1 VVAGVIGDIE
11 PDAALAAMASAFES
25 MPRGEENTI
34 DPPAFTGGLRVRR
47 VTGSSQTHLVAGFP
61 IPSMRADDPTARVA
75 AALLGEGMSSPLLH
89 HLRERLGLVYHADC
103 SADVMDSW
111 GQFMVEASTSPANV
125 EALLVELARMLDD
138 HAARIDPAELRRA
151 RNQVLVAR
159 LRTLERAGRRIEDA
173 ALDLFALGRARS
185 HDEWLERIASVTALQ
200 VRRLFERM
208 LAAGPAVAIT
218 GNVRPAMREQAA
230 RLLAVRNP

>member
-1 VVAGVIGDIE
+1 
-11 PDAALAAMASAFES
+11 
-25 MPRGEENTI
+25 
-34 DPPAFTGGLRVRR
+34 
-47 VTGSSQTHLVAGFP
+47 
-61 IPSMRADDPTARVA
+61 
-75 AALLGEGMSSPLLH
+75 
-89 HLRERLGLVYHADC
+89 
-103 SADVMDSW
+103 
-111 GQFMVEASTSPANV
+111 
-125 EALLVELARMLDD
+125 
-138 HAARIDPAELRRA
+138 
-151 RNQVLVAR
+151 VAR

>member
-1 VVAGVIGDIE
+1 VTRLALSTGADFVPSGPIELDNDVLASSPTWAHLAADAAGVPSI
-11 PDAALAAMASAFES
+11 
-25 MPRGEENTI
+25 TI
-34 DPPAFTGGLRVRR
+34 TGGPDLS
-47 VTGSSQTHLVAGFP
+47 T
-61 IPSMRADDPTARVA
+61 VA
-75 AALLGEGMSSPLLH
+75 AATADFRDQYYGLEGCL
-89 HLRERLGLVYHADC
+89 
-103 SADVMDSW
+103 
-111 GQFMVEASTSPANV
+111 
-125 EALLVELARMLDD
+125 
-138 HAARIDPAELRRA
+138 
-151 RNQVLVAR
+151 
-159 LRTLERAGRRIEDA
+159 IEDA